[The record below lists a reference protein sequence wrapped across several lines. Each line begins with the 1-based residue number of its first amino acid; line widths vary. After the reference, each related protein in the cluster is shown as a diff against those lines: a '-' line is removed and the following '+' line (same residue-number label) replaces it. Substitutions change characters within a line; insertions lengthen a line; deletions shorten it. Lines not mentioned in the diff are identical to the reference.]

1 MSDRNN
7 RKSRKRLW
15 MGLGIAAVVGALAL
29 LVAGGLQENVVFF
42 LTPSELAARGAEV
55 HDRPLRLGGQ
65 VKPGTVDWDAEAS
78 ELEFV
83 LRDDSSQV
91 RVHSDGAPP
100 SMFQEGIGVVVEG
113 RYARDGV
120 FRSDRVMVKHSNEYS
135 PPEDGQHPE
144 EAYRTLMEEDGR

>member
-1 MSDRNN
+1 MSDR
-7 RKSRKRLW
+7 KGSKRLW
-15 MGLGIAAVVGALAL
+15 MGLGLAAIVGALAL

-42 LTPSELAARGAEV
+42 LTPSELEAKGAEV
-55 HDRPLRLGGQ
+55 YDQPLRLGGQ

-113 RYARDGV
+113 HYTREGV

-135 PPEDGQHPE
+135 PPKDGQHPE
-144 EAYRTLMEEDGR
+144 DAYETLMKKGES

>member
-1 MSDRNN
+1 MSERNG
-7 RKSRKRLW
+7 SKRLW
-15 MGLGIAAVVGALAL
+15 MGLGLAAIVGALAL

-42 LTPSELAARGAEV
+42 LTPSELEAKGAEV
-55 HDRPLRLGGQ
+55 YDQPLRLGGQ

-91 RVHSDGAPP
+91 RVQSDGAPP

-113 RYARDGV
+113 HYTREGV

-135 PPEDGQHPE
+135 PPKDGQHPE
-144 EAYRTLMEEDGR
+144 DAYETLMKKDGSS

>member
-1 MSDRNN
+1 MSN

-15 MGLGIAAVVGALAL
+15 MGLGIAAVVGAVAL
-29 LVAGGLQENVVFF
+29 LVTGGLKDNVVFF
-42 LTPSELAARGAEV
+42 LTPSELEAKGADV
-55 HDRPLRLGGQ
+55 YDQPLRLGGQ

-100 SMFQEGIGVVVEG
+100 SMFQAGIGVVVEG
-113 RYARDGV
+113 HYSRDGV

-135 PPEDGQHPE
+135 APKEGEHPQ
-144 EAYRTLMEEDGR
+144 EAYRTLIEKNGQ